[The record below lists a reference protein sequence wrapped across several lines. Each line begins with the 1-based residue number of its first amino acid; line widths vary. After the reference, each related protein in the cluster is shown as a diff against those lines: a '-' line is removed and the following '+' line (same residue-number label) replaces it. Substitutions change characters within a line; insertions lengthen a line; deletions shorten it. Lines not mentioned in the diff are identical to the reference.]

1 MVWAN
6 GIRLPINPHA
16 AGEVSLVICNSV
28 KNCQVDKPMSV
39 AVIVLD
45 AAKLTESGI
54 LATDL
59 FKAGKLS
66 WNIRSGNTNSTLA
79 MRYTV
84 DTSRPESMTLK
95 LEYRVQTPEGRSE
108 DMNYKIPLRRGNFDG
123 RDIWGFIC
131 PSTKKIVSRL
141 MLHPG
146 DRYFIGDPRSVL
158 ILEDQ
163 DNDFGE
169 DDYDSPSE
177 NGLDDIIRAPV
188 AAIAP
193 LRATTRPKPAA
204 SAAPPAAPAAAPPP
218 PTTNA
223 TAPREPVIVSPSMP
237 VRATAVRPA
246 APTPQAQKPTEHP
259 LTRFARALRDYC
271 EGKDISLA
279 EGRVDPFLRFGLQ
292 LFMLGA
298 TNGMAN
304 DGRLAS
310 GQSTRCLSDAVAVLN
325 IDPSRIPDLLTR
337 QDEYLGIPKY
347 ALMMQLGEDT
357 AFAFLHNEP
366 ALATKFADALN
377 KWRNRIEIKN
387 TTSQYTFM
395 FTDIV
400 SSVQFTTTHGDRVMH
415 ELVTSHNNIV
425 RTALRSENGR
435 EVKHTGDGIMAVFDR
450 SSDGIEAAMRIQ
462 REIRRYNT
470 QHPDLPL
477 RVRIGLNAGEARV
490 EDDDY
495 LGIAVQL
502 AARVCAAAGA
512 DEVLV
517 SGIVRELA
525 AGMNYNYANARE
537 VMLKGFPEPKTV
549 ASVVWE

>member
-1 MVWAN
+1 
-6 GIRLPINPHA
+6 
-16 AGEVSLVICNSV
+16 
-28 KNCQVDKPMSV
+28 MSV

-45 AAKLTESGI
+45 TAKLTESGI
-54 LATDL
+54 LAPDL

-66 WNIRSGNTNSTLA
+66 WNIRSGNNTSTLA

-84 DTSRPESMTLK
+84 DTSRPEAMTLK

-131 PSTKKIVSRL
+131 PSTKKVVSRL

-163 DNDFGE
+163 DNDFS
-169 DDYDSPSE
+169 DDGYDSTPANS
-177 NGLDDIIRAPV
+177 GLDDIIRAPV
-188 AAIAP
+188 AAVAAP
-193 LRATTRPKPAA
+193 RAPARPKPAA
-204 SAAPPAAPAAAPPP
+204 SAPPPATPPTPPAATDTAPRPAAAP
-218 PTTNA
+218 A
-223 TAPREPVIVSPSMP
+223 RDPVIVSPSMP
-237 VRATAVRPA
+237 VRPTAARPA
-246 APTPQAQKPTEHP
+246 SAQPRVEQPAEHP
-259 LTRFARALRDYC
+259 LTRFARTLRDYC
-271 EGKDISLA
+271 ESKDISLA

-304 DGRLAS
+304 DGKLAG
-310 GQSTRCLSDAVAVLN
+310 GQSTRCLSDAVGILN
-325 IDPSRIPDLLTR
+325 IDPSRVPDLLTR

-425 RTALRSENGR
+425 RNALRAENGR

-462 REIRRYNT
+462 RDIRRYNT

-525 AGMNYNYANARE
+525 AGMNFNYANARE
-537 VMLKGFPEPKTV
+537 VMLKGFPEPKAV